1 MQNKMSVV
9 KCVWTEYH
17 NKQAKPHYIIF
28 HSKLGFLAS
37 FQNRPQSIKLV
48 LCFFLFLLGS

>member
-9 KCVWTEYH
+9 KCVWAEYQ

-28 HSKLGFLAS
+28 HSKLGFLTP
-37 FQNRPQSIKLV
+37 FQNRS
-48 LCFFLFLLGS
+48 